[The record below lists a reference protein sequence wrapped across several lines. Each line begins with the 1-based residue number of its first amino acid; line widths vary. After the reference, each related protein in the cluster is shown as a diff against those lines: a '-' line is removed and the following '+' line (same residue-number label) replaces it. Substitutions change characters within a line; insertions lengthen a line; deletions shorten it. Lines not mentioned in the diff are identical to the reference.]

1 MDNPNQRT
9 PSSPPVIAALPAQTH
24 RPKWSVMIPVYNC
37 YNCLEQNLLSVLS
50 QDLGEDQMQI
60 EVVDDASTDGDVE
73 ALVKK
78 IGKGRVGY
86 YRQPENKGSL
96 RNFETAINRSKGHL
110 IHLLHGDDY
119 VANGFYSKVGQLLDD
134 YPEAGA
140 AITEYQYV
148 DADSNKIW
156 DNHPIDNK
164 RGILENWL
172 DRIGRNQLLQV
183 PAVVV
188 RRSTYEA
195 LGGFYAVHYGEDWEM
210 WVRIAA
216 NYPVAYL
223 PEILARYRVHPCNV
237 SYHSMRSG
245 QNIRDIEKVISINVK
260 HFPIEQRRQ
269 VGNLAR
275 RNFSIYYANIA
286 HKIYH
291 DYHLRRVALI
301 QANGAL
307 KLHLNKTSL
316 KQALKMYAKI
326 LLHYRRH

>member
-1 MDNPNQRT
+1 MDNPIQRT
-9 PSSPPVIAALPAQTH
+9 PSTPPVIAVLPAQME

-37 YNCLEQNLLSVLS
+37 YDCLEQNLLSVLT
-50 QDLGEDQMQI
+50 QDPGEEQMQI
-60 EVVDDASTDGDVE
+60 EVIDDASTDGDVE
-73 ALVKK
+73 ALVKRV
-78 IGKGRVGY
+78 GKGRIGY
-86 YRQPENKGSL
+86 FRQLENQGSL
-96 RNFETAINRSKGHL
+96 RNFETALNRSKGHL
-110 IHLLHGDDY
+110 IHLLHGDDFMVDGY
-119 VANGFYSKVGQLLDD
+119 YRKVGQLLDD

-140 AITEYQYV
+140 AITEYQYI
-148 DADSNKIW
+148 DKDSNKIW
-156 DNHPIDNK
+156 NNHPIDNK

-172 DRIGRNQLLQV
+172 ERIGKNQLLQV
-183 PAVVV
+183 PAVTV

-223 PEILARYRVHPCNV
+223 PEVLARYRVHPFNV
-237 SYHSMRSG
+237 SYYSMSSG

-260 HFPIEQRRQ
+260 HFPKEQRRKMS
-269 VGNLAR
+269 NLAR
-275 RNFSIYYANIA
+275 KNFSIYYANIA

-291 DYHLRRVALI
+291 DYHLRKVALI

-307 KLHLNKTSL
+307 RLHLNWTSV

-326 LLHYRRH
+326 LLRY